1 MDGRILLVLSASAL
15 LLSNTSFANN
25 LEDAGQSPQSGQAVL
40 VDANGT
46 MIGEAQTNVSADFAR
61 VYFGFNEKHYYAQL
75 EDEWFYGF
83 YLYYDGPDCT
93 GNSYVR
99 KPLVESSVEPLEALR
114 DGVFYA
120 TESDEPEKVTVM
132 SVWEELDGKTD
143 CDNFTTSPP
152 IDVYPSVPLV
162 DTNVYK
168 KPYQLK
174 LILAK

>member
-1 MDGRILLVLSASAL
+1 MNSRFLLPLLSVALLV
-15 LLSNTSFANN
+15 SNTSFANKP
-25 LEDAGQSPQSGQAVL
+25 EGSGQITQTGHAVI

-61 VYFGFNEKHYYAQL
+61 VYFGIKEKHYYAQL

-83 YLYYDGPDCT
+83 YLYYDGLDCT
-93 GNSYVR
+93 GNAFVR
-99 KPLVESSVEPLEALR
+99 KPLVESRIEPLEALR
-114 DGVFYA
+114 DGVFYT
-120 TESDEPEKVTVM
+120 TESDEPETATIV
-132 SVWEELDGKTD
+132 SVWEELDGKSD
-143 CDNFTTSPP
+143 CDNLTASPP
-152 IDVYPSVPLV
+152 IEVYPAIPLV